1 MRARV
6 DWLAERLDR
15 MRVALDGLPKSL
27 QIALLIA
34 NGAKAGK
41 RRSTGCCQ
49 MTGSLTSRGDSPSAG
64 GCWRH

>member
-15 MRVALDGLPKSL
+15 MRVALDELPKSL

-34 NGAKAGK
+34 NGAKHVK
-41 RRSTGCCQ
+41 R
-49 MTGSLTSRGDSPSAG
+49 DS
-64 GCWRH
+64 